1 MAQWSRI
8 CLQCRTCG
16 FDPWVGKIPWR
27 RKLQPASVFL
37 PEKSH
42 GERSLADYNRKSCR
56 VTWVTGQRIL
66 PRSEANFKFQE
77 KTGKPN
83 SALTPIRV
91 AQTLTQTAIQKQVG
105 GEAGGGDRTTL
116 LISKVFT
123 CVTKLTYEYSII
135 MFETWYKCL

>member
-1 MAQWSRI
+1 M
-8 CLQCRTCG
+8 
-16 FDPWVGKIPWR
+16 
-27 RKLQPASVFL
+27 
-37 PEKSH
+37 
-42 GERSLADYNRKSCR
+42 
-56 VTWVTGQRIL
+56 TGQRIL